1 LARKR
6 FDPARLGEI
15 GPDIDLD
22 KEEVRTA
29 DGRRLTEELARQ
41 IAEEAIARHRGRPS
55 VTGRR
60 ERTPNLT
67 VRVAPQTR
75 EALEAIARDQGRRLA
90 DVSRDALDEYVSRH
104 RSKGSRSR
112 RAS

>member
-1 LARKR
+1 MARKR
-6 FDPARLGEI
+6 FDPARLGPI

-29 DGRRLTEELARQ
+29 DGRRLTEALAQQ

-55 VTGRR
+55 VTGQR

-67 VRVAPQTR
+67 VRVAPQVR
-75 EALEAIARDQGRRLA
+75 DALEGIAQDQGRRLA
-90 DVSRDALDEYVSRH
+90 DVTRDALDEYLTRH
-104 RSKGSRSR
+104 GPKRKGSR